1 MKSVICNLKYGYK
14 SLFHVKWVSVSGF
27 HISVAG
33 VLGVAGLLLAL
44 VRDRN
49 LGNLTRLPWLAR
61 RENRLE
67 KLYVVPGLQNLGNNC
82 FLNVILQALA
92 SCSYFQPFLQKV
104 IEDFASAANGE
115 WSESLHLTVALAALL
130 EELSS
135 FGEQRVV
142 LSPRKVM
149 LAMADYIQNFS
160 LTSQQDAEEAFL
172 HLLSSLREEFSDS
185 YPPNESSLAD
195 AFASPNYRILAPRR
209 REILNEQERWQQHFF
224 GPFDGILSS
233 ILTCQSCSS
242 QISLNFQ
249 FFHSLPLLPVL
260 ESGSTIMAGCTLE
273 ECLKQFIAAEQVENY
288 NCGHCWHIAAM
299 KYLSLKG
306 AKETEIEKI
315 RRCSMQDFCTCH
327 SLSHLESLPWSNKF
341 SRTLKQL
348 SIARCPKI
356 LCIHL
361 QRVSINRFGEPVKLQ
376 GHVSF
381 PLILNML
388 PFTLDKAQSQK
399 AIPHLNYF
407 NVHSDRRMLNCIH
420 GQSTYSKIVGADGSG
435 FNEHTETLLGES
447 SLPQT
452 KGCSKAIFTDESMQ
466 TNDKASET
474 SSVAPAEPLL
484 YRLVSLV
491 EHFGKAGGGH
501 YTVYRSVSSQTLKEH
516 TSEILKPSHLQWFCI
531 SDSDVSSVSEKDVLA
546 AEASLLFYE
555 RIVEG

>member
-1 MKSVICNLKYGYK
+1 
-14 SLFHVKWVSVSGF
+14 
-27 HISVAG
+27 
-33 VLGVAGLLLAL
+33 
-44 VRDRN
+44 
-49 LGNLTRLPWLAR
+49 
-61 RENRLE
+61 
-67 KLYVVPGLQNLGNNC
+67 
-82 FLNVILQALA
+82 
-92 SCSYFQPFLQKV
+92 
-104 IEDFASAANGE
+104 
-115 WSESLHLTVALAALL
+115 
-130 EELSS
+130 
-135 FGEQRVV
+135 
-142 LSPRKVM
+142 
-149 LAMADYIQNFS
+149 MADYIQNFS

-348 SIARCPKI
+348 SIARCPK
-356 LCIHL
+356 
-361 QRVSINRFGEPVKLQ
+361 
-376 GHVSF
+376 
-381 PLILNML
+381 
-388 PFTLDKAQSQK
+388 
-399 AIPHLNYF
+399 
-407 NVHSDRRMLNCIH
+407 
-420 GQSTYSKIVGADGSG
+420 
-435 FNEHTETLLGES
+435 
-447 SLPQT
+447 
-452 KGCSKAIFTDESMQ
+452 
-466 TNDKASET
+466 ASET